1 MAIWRVAIDEMSGAL
16 LGEPQSITL
25 GGLGDP
31 GMLSFSA
38 DGTRLLY
45 SSMLIR
51 GSIVAA
57 DFDPDRLEITSELVP
72 VRQGT
77 RRLADPDVTKDDSMI
92 TYRTAGA
99 QQDIFVA
106 STDGRNE
113 QQITDDLF
121 KDWGPRWSPVEN
133 KIAFYTNVG
142 GDYEIWVMNADG
154 SGRTRL
160 TDTQEGDAPQR
171 PIWSPDGT
179 RIATFMSD
187 EGIAFIIDANRTF
200 EDQTVDLLPEV
211 PGGNGE
217 FQPSDWSPDGRWLV
231 GAVGPAPG
239 TNDTGTIWRLD
250 LDTREYE
257 LLADGTAAAWMADGR
272 RVLFRIAYPP
282 GFYVVD
288 TVSRARAPVDVPPAV
303 TMVLSSNNLRAY
315 LAQVEEESD
324 IWMLEIGGR

>member
-1 MAIWRVAIDEMSGAL
+1 MRNWSRSLAL
-16 LGEPQSITL
+16 LLAFCFASPILRAAEPPDD
-25 GGLGDP
+25 GLFQPMDVFQLEYASDP
-31 GMLSFSA
+31 QIS
-38 DGTRLLY
+38 
-45 SSMLIR
+45 
-51 GSIVAA
+51 
-57 DFDPDRLEITSELVP
+57 P
-72 VRQGT
+72 
-77 RRLADPDVTKDDSMI
+77 
-92 TYRTAGA
+92 
-99 QQDIFVA
+99 
-106 STDGRNE
+106 DGR
-113 QQITDDLF
+113 QIVYVRNFMDIMRDRRRSNL
-121 KDWGPRWSPVEN
+121 WLL
-133 KIAFYTNVG
+133 NV
-142 GDYEIWVMNADG
+142 DG

-160 TDTQEGDAPQR
+160 TDTPEGDAPQT
-171 PIWSPDGT
+171 PIWSPDGSK
-179 RIATFMSD
+179 IATSMSD

-239 TNDTGTIWRLD
+239 TTDSGTIWRLD
-250 LDTREYE
+250 LETREYE

-288 TVSRARAPVDVPPAV
+288 TVSRSRVPVDVPPAV

-324 IWMLEIGGR
+324 IWMLEMEGR